1 MTSRVITANIDDGPK
16 DLASLF
22 AKYRFRGIPAFTLA
36 CAATLF
42 KAGINVEE
50 ASQAALA
57 HGTAGLE
64 ISHMSFCLWPVQ
76 RVGIRHCD
84 PASVDDLN
92 NI

>member
-57 HGTAGLE
+57 LGTAGL
-64 ISHMSFCLWPVQ
+64 FN
-76 RVGIRHCD
+76 
-84 PASVDDLN
+84 ASVFAAAILPLLMA
-92 NI
+92 